1 MTPRNLDFTYF
12 DAGGGHRSA
21 ATALKAVIESQN
33 RGWNV
38 RLVNVQEVLDPL
50 DIFRKITGKRMQ
62 DIYNLMLSK
71 GMTLGSEYL
80 LPVMHAIIRHYHHG
94 AVKLLKHFW
103 AERKVDLVV
112 SLVPNMN
119 RSLFESLHAVWP
131 DVPMITVLTDFA
143 DYPPH
148 FWIEQ
153 QPQYFVCGTPKAVE
167 QALSLGHPM
176 ERVFA
181 TSGMILRP
189 EFYEDVLLD
198 RAAGRQKLGLDP
210 DLPTA
215 LVLFG
220 GEGSGAMWPIAN
232 RLGNSKSDLQLIL
245 ICGRNT
251 PLKQRLVRLQTRNR
265 KFVEGFT
272 SQIPHYMR
280 LADFFVGKPGPGSI
294 SEAVRMGLPVIVSK
308 NSWTLPQ
315 ERYNAEWVE
324 EHGVGVVLKDL
335 REIEPAVQRILS
347 SGRLAAMQR
356 ATRCVEN
363 RAVFEIPD
371 ILQRV
376 MAQHL
381 AEEVAEKNPQP
392 SVASLSGSLQA
403 NTRAS
408 EPRP

>member
-1 MTPRNLDFTYF
+1 MYF

-21 ATALKAVIESQN
+21 ATALKAVIESQS

-38 RLVNVQEVLDPL
+38 RLINVQEVLDPL
-50 DIFRKITGKRMQ
+50 DIFRKITGMRMQ
-62 DIYNLMLSK
+62 DIYNLMLAR
-71 GMTLGSEYL
+71 GMTLGSKYL
-80 LPVMHAIIRHYHHG
+80 LPVMHTIIRQYHPG
-94 AVKLLKHFW
+94 QVKLLKQFW
-103 AERKVDLVV
+103 GGRKVDLVV

-119 RSLFESLHAVWP
+119 RSLYESLLAVSP
-131 DVPMITVLTDFA
+131 EVPMVTILTDFA

-148 FWIEQ
+148 FWIER
-153 QPQYFVCGTPKAVE
+153 QPQYFICGTLKAVD
-167 QALSLGHPM
+167 QALSLGHPK

-189 EFYEDVLLD
+189 EFYEDVPFD
-198 RAAGRQKLGLDP
+198 RPAEREKLGLDP
-210 DLPTA
+210 YLPTA

-220 GEGSGAMWPIAN
+220 GEGSGAMWPIAK

-245 ICGRNT
+245 ICGRNKS
-251 PLKQRLVRLQTRNR
+251 LKQRLERMQTRNR

-272 SQIPHYMR
+272 SRIPHYMR

-294 SEAVRMGLPVIVSK
+294 SEAVHMGLPVIVSK

-315 ERYNAEWVE
+315 ERYNAEWVQ
-324 EHGVGVVLKDL
+324 EHGVGVVLNDF

-347 SGRLAAMQR
+347 SAKLAAMQR
-356 ATRCVEN
+356 ATRCIEN

-381 AEEVAEKNPQP
+381 SEVSA
-392 SVASLSGSLQA
+392 
-403 NTRAS
+403 
-408 EPRP
+408 

>member
-1 MTPRNLDFTYF
+1 MYF

-21 ATALKAVIESQN
+21 ATALKAVIESQS

-38 RLVNVQEVLDPL
+38 RLINVQEVLDPL
-50 DIFRKITGKRMQ
+50 DIFRKITGMRMQ
-62 DIYNLMLSK
+62 DIYNLMLAR
-71 GMTLGSEYL
+71 GMTLGSKYL
-80 LPVMHAIIRHYHHG
+80 LPVMHTIIRQYHPG
-94 AVKLLKHFW
+94 QVKLLKQFW

-119 RSLFESLHAVWP
+119 RSLYESLLAVSP
-131 DVPMITVLTDFA
+131 YVPMVTVLTDFA

-148 FWIEQ
+148 FWIER
-153 QPQYFVCGTPKAVE
+153 QPQYFICGTTKAVE
-167 QALSLGHPM
+167 QALSLGHPK
-176 ERVFA
+176 ERLFA

-189 EFYEDVLLD
+189 EFYEDARLD
-198 RAAGRQKLGLDP
+198 RPAEREKLGLDP

-220 GEGSGAMWPIAN
+220 GEGSGAMWPIAK

-245 ICGRNT
+245 ICGRNKS
-251 PLKQRLVRLQTRNR
+251 LKQRLERLKTRNK

-272 SQIPHYMR
+272 SRIPHYMR

-294 SEAVRMGLPVIVSK
+294 SEAVHMGLPVIVSK

-315 ERYNAEWVE
+315 ERYNAEWVQ
-324 EHGVGVVLKDL
+324 EHGVGVVLNDF

-347 SGRLAAMQR
+347 SAKLAAMQR
-356 ATRCVEN
+356 ATRCIEN

-376 MAQHL
+376 IAQHL
-381 AEEVAEKNPQP
+381 SEVSA
-392 SVASLSGSLQA
+392 
-403 NTRAS
+403 
-408 EPRP
+408 

>member
-1 MTPRNLDFTYF
+1 MYF

-50 DIFRKITGKRMQ
+50 DIFRKITGMRMQ
-62 DIYNLMLSK
+62 DIYNLMLAK

-80 LPVMHAIIRHYHHG
+80 LPLMHSIIRQYHHG
-94 AVKLLKHFW
+94 QVKLLKQFW
-103 AERKVDLVV
+103 AERKVNLVV

-119 RSLFESLHAVWP
+119 RSLYESLHAVSP
-131 DVPMITVLTDFA
+131 YVPMVTVLTDFA

-148 FWIEQ
+148 FWIER
-153 QPQYFVCGTPKAVE
+153 QPQYFICGTTKAVE
-167 QALSLGHPM
+167 QALSLGHPK

-189 EFYEDVLLD
+189 EFYEDARLD
-198 RAAGRQKLGLDP
+198 RPAEREKLGLDP

-220 GEGSGAMWPIAN
+220 GEGSGAMWPIAKH
-232 RLGNSKSDLQLIL
+232 LGNSKSDLQLIL
-245 ICGRNT
+245 ICGRNKS
-251 PLKQRLVRLQTRNR
+251 LKQRLERLKTRNK

-272 SQIPHYMR
+272 SRIPHYMR

-294 SEAVRMGLPVIVSK
+294 SEAVHLGLPVIVSK

-315 ERYNAEWVE
+315 ERYNTEWVE
-324 EHGVGVVLKDL
+324 EHGVGVVLKDF
-335 REIEPAVQRILS
+335 REIETAVHQILS
-347 SGRLAAMQR
+347 SGKLAAMQR
-356 ATRCVEN
+356 ATHCIEN

-381 AEEVAEKNPQP
+381 AEVSA
-392 SVASLSGSLQA
+392 
-403 NTRAS
+403 
-408 EPRP
+408 